1 MVRLGISMYGLSP
14 FGLKADKWLP
24 SNILKVLGSLK
35 PLLSLKSRVSFVKNV
50 GAGESVSYGATFTAS
65 RPSVIAT
72 IPIGYADGYTRL
84 YSNKAAVLINGGLA
98 PVIGNVTMDQ
108 IMVDATDIADFSLIC
123 EGTEV
128 TLIGISSQGRVSA
141 DYLSS
146 LIGTISYEVLCM
158 LKDKIPRV
166 YIY

>member
-1 MVRLGISMYGLSP
+1 MYGISP
-14 FGLKADKWLP
+14 FGLKAGEWLP
-24 SNILKVLGSLK
+24 PDIVKVIDSLK
-35 PLLSLKSRVSFVKNV
+35 PLLSLKSRVSFVKKV
-50 GAGESVSYGATFTAS
+50 GTGESVSYGATFTTS

-84 YSNKAAVLINGGLA
+84 YSNKASVLINGGLA

-108 IMVDATDIADFSLIC
+108 IMADVTDIADSSQIS

-128 TLIGISSQGRVSA
+128 TLIGNSSQGSISA
-141 DYLSS
+141 DYLSG
-146 LIGTISYEVLCM
+146 LIGTVSYEVLCM